1 MKAIALLLALA
12 TGAACITGPT
22 CVARQRRG
30 TVEPIAGTVE
40 AGETIAHVVPY
51 ATEGSQNTLDISWS
65 EARIPNGP
73 RLNVYVTRA
82 SCGALNV
89 AATLA
94 DGDCAVLGRGGSS
107 NGVIVNSVTVTHGR
121 GNPEVLGSP
130 PAYKVWIV
138 GDAERAA
145 TYTINISW
153 FYGPDC

>member
-1 MKAIALLLALA
+1 MKAIALLVALA
-12 TGAACITGPT
+12 SSAACITGPT

-30 TVEPIAGTVE
+30 TIEPLTGRVE
-40 AGETIAHVVPY
+40 AGETVMHLVPY

-65 EARIPNGP
+65 DARIPNGP

-82 SCGALNV
+82 SCDALNV
-89 AATLA
+89 AATFA

-121 GNPEVLGSP
+121 GNPEILGSP

-138 GDAERAA
+138 GDAVGAV
-145 TYTINISW
+145 TYTIAISW
-153 FYGPDC
+153 FFGPDC